1 MTGTLVLSVLL
12 WGPIFDLTDNY
23 VLGVSLVPEML
34 ISMRLVA
41 GTFEDSSCGVGRRS
55 CLKWIV

>member
-1 MTGTLVLSVLL
+1 MLSVLL